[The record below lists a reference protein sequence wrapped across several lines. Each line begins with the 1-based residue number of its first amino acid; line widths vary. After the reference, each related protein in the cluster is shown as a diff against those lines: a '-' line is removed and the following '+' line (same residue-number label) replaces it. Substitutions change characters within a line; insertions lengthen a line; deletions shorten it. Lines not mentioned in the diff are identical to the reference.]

1 MANGGAFLITYP
13 SVVTPASSLTTCTVT
28 YGGVVTTMTLC
39 SVNTAASTITVAGGF
54 TTAVTKGSSIS
65 IAIGPITNPETQS
78 GATSFKIMSYTEN
91 ALTYE
96 VDQVTSGL
104 VPLFDC
110 NYPCYTCE
118 STNSSGC
125 TSCQTYMPI
134 TTVPDQYLYPS
145 GYECLSACPNGTFLN
160 SSEICENCAV
170 QCLTCSSLTVCITC
184 DTTGNYPFY
193 STYTGTGWCYSMCPV
208 GCSANF
214 TCTTS
219 CTAP

>member
-1 MANGGAFLITYP
+1 MQDATGGQLAQINSTDTVTDTTPATVTTESIAQANETLQASTTYTLTYSTMNPMVSGGAFLITYP

-28 YGGVVTTMTLC
+28 YNSVVTTMTLC

-54 TTAVTKGSSIS
+54 TTAVAKGGSIS
-65 IAIGPITNPETQS
+65 IAIGPITNPQTQN
-78 GATSFKIMSYTEN
+78 GATTFKIMSYTED

-125 TSCQTYMPI
+125 TSC
-134 TTVPDQYLYPS
+134 
-145 GYECLSACPNGTFLN
+145 
-160 SSEICENCAV
+160 
-170 QCLTCSSLTVCITC
+170 
-184 DTTGNYPFY
+184 
-193 STYTGTGWCYSMCPV
+193 
-208 GCSANF
+208 
-214 TCTTS
+214 
-219 CTAP
+219 